1 MSKRAEDIEELEFVI
16 NKLEKWNADF
26 DKLED
31 NLSNVRNASAGSNI
45 DPDYQTT
52 FLQKRIYIAK
62 DRS

>member
-1 MSKRAEDIEELEFVI
+1 MSKREEDSEELESVI

-26 DKLED
+26 DELED
-31 NLSNVRNASAGSNI
+31 NLSNFRNAGASSNI

-62 DRS
+62 DRP